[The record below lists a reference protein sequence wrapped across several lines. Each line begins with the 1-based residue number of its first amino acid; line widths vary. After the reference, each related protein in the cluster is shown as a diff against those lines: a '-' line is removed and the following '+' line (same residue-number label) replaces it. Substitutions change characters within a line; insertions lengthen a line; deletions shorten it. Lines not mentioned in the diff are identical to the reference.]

1 VPGTDRTPN
10 RSVDNGAGKRTARPP
25 GFGMSRNGA
34 AHTEESTPM
43 AKWLVLPMLVLA
55 YTATSATGAAPR
67 DRDHDRLPD
76 RWERKYHLS
85 TAIPSAKRD
94 PDNDHLTNRRERRLR
109 THPRRADT
117 DRDGLRDGAEVR
129 RFHTNPR
136 KRDTDGDTFWD
147 RCERRSG
154 TNPRKRRSLPAH
166 RCSESPQSPPRHMA
180 PGPLHDSPKPIE
192 ASPDPTRGLPNARN
206 TGVPPGT
213 TLTPSGSMTISAA
226 GTVVD
231 GRDIKGCVTVNAP
244 NVTIRKSRVRCDG
257 SSAIR
262 SGSTGLTIEDTT
274 VECGNKA
281 GQTAITPANYAARR
295 VDASRC
301 ENTMWADNDVLIE
314 DSFIHDEIPYD
325 PARDPHTDGIQVPAG
340 GKNITIRHNTVYG
353 GYESQSNFG
362 NSAITT
368 GASPGAGNT
377 NLTITD
383 NLLAGGG
390 FTVYCPDVSSS
401 FTFTNNRF
409 SRVLVDTVGGFGPMY
424 STCDDDYD
432 PSNVYHETGEPVS
445 MG

>member
-1 VPGTDRTPN
+1 
-10 RSVDNGAGKRTARPP
+10 
-25 GFGMSRNGA
+25 MSRNGA
-34 AHTEESTPM
+34 GHTEDSTPM
-43 AKWLVLPMLVLA
+43 AKWLVLSMLVLA
-55 YTATSATGAAPR
+55 YIATSATAAARR

-76 RWERKYHLS
+76 RWERKHHLS

-94 PDNDHLTNRRERRLR
+94 PDNDHLTNRRERRLH

-129 RFHTNPR
+129 RFDTNPR

-147 RCERRSG
+147 RCELRSG
-154 TNPRKRRSLPAH
+154 TNPRKRRSRPAH

-180 PGPLHDSPKPIE
+180 PGPLHDSPKPTE
-192 ASPDPTRGLPNARN
+192 GSPDPTRALPNASN

-213 TLTPSGSMTISAA
+213 TLSPSGSMTISTA

-231 GRDIKGCVTVNAP
+231 ARDIKGCVTVNAP
-244 NVTIRKSRVRCDG
+244 NVTIRNSRVTCDG
-257 SSAIR
+257 SGAIWSR
-262 SGSTGLTIEDTT
+262 STGLTVEDST
-274 VECGNKA
+274 VQCGNKV
-281 GQTAITPANYAARR
+281 GQTAITPANYTVRR

-301 ENTMWADNDVLIE
+301 ENILWAGGNVLIE
-314 DSFIHDEIPYD
+314 DSYIHDPIPCCI
-325 PARDPHTDGIQVPAG
+325 PGDPHTDSVQVPAG
-340 GKNITIRHNTVYG
+340 GNNITIRHNRIYG
-353 GYESQSNFG
+353 GYLSQSNFG

-377 NLTITD
+377 NLTITN

-424 STCDDDYD
+424 RTCDDDYD
-432 PSNVYHETGEPVS
+432 PSNVYHETGKPVS